1 MGDLYK
7 QQRDILLPH
16 VKQNFPNSVIEQ
28 DDFFSSLVS
37 NYKEKTVFTV
47 GTPTTTPDEITL
59 GLIDNIEIVEA
70 VRTL

>member
-28 DDFFSSLVS
+28 DDFFSSLIN
-37 NYKEKTVFTV
+37 NYKEKTEFTV
-47 GTPTTTPDEITL
+47 GTPISTPDEITL
-59 GLIDNIEIVEA
+59 GLIENIQIVEA
-70 VRTL
+70 VRTI

>member
-28 DDFFSSLVS
+28 DDFFSSLIS

-47 GTPTTTPDEITL
+47 GTPNAKPDDITL
-59 GLIDNIEIVEA
+59 SLINDIEVVEA
-70 VRTL
+70 VRKI

>member
-7 QQRDILLPH
+7 KQKEVLLPH

-28 DDFFSSLVS
+28 DDFFSSLIT
-37 NYKEKTVFTV
+37 NYKEKIEFTV
-47 GTPTTTPDEITL
+47 GTPNTKPDDITL
-59 GLIDNIEIVEA
+59 GLIENIEVVEA